1 MANSRSVL
9 TRKRWSEEDARKAI
23 GALEESGQ
31 PVSVFAARHGLDT
44 QRLYLWRRRLRQ
56 TRRPAFIE
64 VKPAAARHI
73 EIELRSG
80 RVLRVPE
87 HFDAASLGELL
98 EVLES

>member
-1 MANSRSVL
+1 MATSRSVL
-9 TRKRWSEEDARKAI
+9 TRKRWSEKDARKAI
-23 GALEESGQ
+23 AALEESGQ
-31 PVSVFAARHGLDT
+31 PLSVFAAQHGVDS

-64 VKPAAARHI
+64 VTPAAARLI

-80 RVLRVPE
+80 HVLRVPE
-87 HFDAASLGELL
+87 HFDAASLRKLL

>member
-1 MANSRSVL
+1 MARSRSVL

-56 TRRPAFIE
+56 SRPAFIE
-64 VKPAAARHI
+64 VKPTAPRCI
-73 EIELRSG
+73 EVELGSG

-87 HFDAASLGELL
+87 HFDAASLRELL